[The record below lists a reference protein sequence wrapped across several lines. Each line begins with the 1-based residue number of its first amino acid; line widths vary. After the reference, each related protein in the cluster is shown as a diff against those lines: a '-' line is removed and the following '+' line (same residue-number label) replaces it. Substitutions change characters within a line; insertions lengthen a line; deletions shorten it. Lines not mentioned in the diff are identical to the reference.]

1 MLPRLK
7 QLIDEVGP
15 LNSKLI
21 LLIGPPDCGKT
32 ALLAAFAEQALADQ
46 AGASVMNLGLE
57 LGTRLAKL
65 PQKQRRLQVGNLL
78 REIANEH
85 ANGDLLLV
93 DNIELLFDG
102 TLTINPLDLLKR
114 LAHARRVVAAWPGEH
129 RQGST
134 GARLAYAETSHPE
147 HRDYSLDGVVPFY
160 IQT

>member
-1 MLPRLK
+1 MLPRLT
-7 QLIDEVGP
+7 QLVDEVAP
-15 LNSKLI
+15 LHSKLI
-21 LLIGPPDCGKT
+21 LLIGPPGCGKT
-32 ALLAAFAEQALADQ
+32 ALLSGLAEQVPV
-46 AGASVMNLGLE
+46 SVMNLGLE

-65 PQKQRRLQVGNLL
+65 PNKQRRLQAGNLL

-85 ANGDLLLV
+85 ANGDLLLI
-93 DNIELLFDG
+93 DNIELLFDAS
-102 TLTINPLDLLKR
+102 LAINPLDLLKR

-134 GARLAYAETSHPE
+134 GARLAYAETNHPE

>member
-65 PQKQRRLQVGNLL
+65 PQKQRRLQAGNLL

-85 ANGDLLLV
+85 ANGDLLLI
-93 DNIELLFDG
+93 DNIELLFDARLRSTRSTCSNVWPTPG
-102 TLTINPLDLLKR
+102 VSSRHGLGSIGRAAPGHVLLTPRPAIR
-114 LAHARRVVAAWPGEH
+114 
-129 RQGST
+129 ST
-134 GARLAYAETSHPE
+134 GTTPSMA
-147 HRDYSLDGVVPFY
+147 
-160 IQT
+160 